1 MMESPAFWVTISFV
15 IFVAA
20 AFKPGRKFLLE
31 ALDTRADSIKAE
43 MDEAARL
50 REEAQA
56 TLATYQRKQREAV
69 EETKEIIAHAEE
81 EVARMRT
88 HAAKDLEVTLSR
100 RQQQALDRITQ
111 AELEAIQDVRNM
123 AATIAIHATKLLLED
138 YLDETRSNALIEGAI
153 ADLPKI
159 LH

>member
-1 MMESPAFWVTISFV
+1 MMESPAFWVMVSFA

-20 AFKPGRKFLLE
+20 AFKPGRKFLIE
-31 ALDTRADSIKAE
+31 ALDTRADKIKDE

-69 EETKEIIAHAEE
+69 EETKEIIDHATQ
-81 EVARMRT
+81 EVARMRA

-138 YLDETRSNALIEGAI
+138 YLDEPRSNALIEGAI